1 MQKYTAPVRVYKY
14 PFELVMAA
22 YERRFPTCPLIPVF
36 VGSDKILEST
46 SEDGAVQVIERRCTI
61 NVDAPYLLRKI
72 TGVDHVMFIQRN
84 TLDRRKRVLK
94 IEAWN
99 ESFSNH
105 INIHELCY
113 YKASKENEN
122 WTTFDQQASLEVKSF
137 FGFEH
142 VVERLAVKHYSANVK
157 KGEEII
163 EFHVAELAQE
173 GVTYL
178 APFEDP
184 LPLNKKN
191 GVMNGTSAET
201 AAAALG
207 SRAANGSQRVHGNEH
222 CASDLEA
229 EGEVGGGG
237 GGGGGGQEV
246 MVPFSALSSIL
257 SPL

>member
-1 MQKYTAPVRVYKY
+1 MLLQGGWYTVFAVVPCLN
-14 PFELVMAA
+14 PS
-22 YERRFPTCPLIPVF
+22 FPPNPH
-36 VGSDKILEST
+36 
-46 SEDGAVQVIERRCTI
+46 Q
-61 NVDAPYLLRKI
+61 
-72 TGVDHVMFIQRN
+72 
-84 TLDRRKRVLK
+84 
-94 IEAWN
+94 
-99 ESFSNH
+99 
-105 INIHELCY
+105 
-113 YKASKENEN
+113 ASKENEN

-191 GVMNGTSAET
+191 GVMNGSASADA

-207 SRAANGSQRVHGNEH
+207 SRAANGSQRVHGNEQQH

-229 EGEVGGGG
+229 EGEVGGG

>member
-1 MQKYTAPVRVYKY
+1 MKASPITSTFTSYATTRWVVHGFAVVPCLN
-14 PFELVMAA
+14 PL
-22 YERRFPTCPLIPVF
+22 FP
-36 VGSDKILEST
+36 
-46 SEDGAVQVIERRCTI
+46 
-61 NVDAPYLLRKI
+61 
-72 TGVDHVMFIQRN
+72 
-84 TLDRRKRVLK
+84 
-94 IEAWN
+94 
-99 ESFSNH
+99 SNSH
-105 INIHELCY
+105 Q
-113 YKASKENEN
+113 ASKENEN